1 MHTSQQYYQLAVCIS
16 EPASSSMHTLVVCIG
31 VLLLCILHFLYCM
44 HMCICILARVVRSYS
59 NNMHGM
65 HTLVVQLLASSRSS
79 SKNYSYAYDSMHR
92 YIYLQ
97 LARVSIIWLTTHV
110 YTCSQQYTTCSMQV
124 KYVRNIH
131 YYDSQYTTYLLVC
144 IICIFIFL
152 ICYQREYAYC
162 AQYCSQYQE
171 SSIILLLLEYA

>member
-1 MHTSQQYYQLAVCIS
+1 MHTSQQYYQLPVCIS
-16 EPASSSMHTLVVCIG
+16 EPASSSMHTLEQYAQQYYYCAYYTSCTVCI
-31 VLLLCILHFLYCM
+31 CAYAH
-44 HMCICILARVVRSYS
+44 SQQYS

-65 HTLVVQLLASSRSS
+65 HTLVVQLLASSSSS

-110 YTCSQQYTTCSMQV
+110 YTCSQQYITCSMQV
-124 KYVRNIH
+124 KYVHNIH

-162 AQYCSQYQE
+162 AQYCAQYCSQYQE
-171 SSIILLLLEYA
+171 SIILLLLEYA